1 MGMFDKIEVKYPL
14 PPPGGE
20 NFQTKD
26 FDCQL
31 DSLEITQDG
40 RLLRHEC
47 DYEEVPKEELKH
59 QGADADPFERI
70 LEPTMRV
77 KEGSQRAVE
86 IPHHGDVFIIG
97 DKTGRND
104 GVLCADNLC
113 AGDFVEYRIRF
124 TNGRV
129 ESVELIP
136 ERQWT

>member
-1 MGMFDKIEVKYPL
+1 MGMYDNVEVKYPL

-31 DSLEITQDG
+31 DSLEITADG

-47 DYEEVPKEELKH
+47 DWEDTPKAERPYP
-59 QGADADPFERI
+59 DAAEDSIEGVCGSMRI
-70 LEPTMRV
+70 
-77 KEGSQRAVE
+77 KEGSRRTIE

-97 DKTGRND
+97 DKTGRGGAGD
-104 GVLCADNLC
+104 GVLCAD
-113 AGDFVEYRIRF
+113 DFVEYRIRF

-129 ESVELIP
+129 VAVELLP
-136 ERQWT
+136 

>member
-1 MGMFDKIEVKYPL
+1 MATHEKDKYAADGIGEVK
-14 PPPGGE
+14 G
-20 NFQTKD
+20 
-26 FDCQL
+26 
-31 DSLEITQDG
+31 QDG
-40 RLLRHEC
+40 
-47 DYEEVPKEELKH
+47 K
-59 QGADADPFERI
+59 A
-70 LEPTMRV
+70 
-77 KEGSQRAVE
+77 GS
-86 IPHHGDVFIIG
+86 IGFIG